1 MALTTAFARNGNR
14 KAVPQTTADG
24 SVSYEQGFGNLYA
37 LPPEEGGLFIDRAQ
51 FNQIMYDTT
60 SAVISNQTSINTL
73 NSKVTAN
80 TNSIN
85 TLNSKVADIES
96 GVSTGVVN
104 LTGNQTI
111 AGVKTF
117 SSPPV
122 SATNPTANNQVANKA
137 YVDSVGNTAVKLTGN
152 QTIAG
157 VKTFSSPVVV
167 PNATANTHA
176 VNLAQLNTK
185 ANANATVNLTGN
197 QSIAGAKTFTSNI
210 TAPNITQMQNSISTL
225 ASQAEQAGNTLNTAL
240 KIVDFTKSS
249 WGRKVI
255 TVGTSGADYDNL
267 IDAINEAI
275 KYQNNVREG
284 SVLGD
289 GFGGWNVTEVV
300 VRLTT
305 DLEISSTIRI
315 TLSSGFLTIDLNKK
329 TIYCTGSG
337 GFAIGRPNALVQ
349 IINGS
354 IIKRDYSAPYSG
366 TAIASY
372 GLCIIGQSTS
382 FINGSVDNTPGAD
395 GFVTIKGF
403 EKGVWNGHTGIM
415 QILANIS
422 DCQNC
427 VYHANSP
434 WTIIVGGTYS
444 SNQAIDGTLA
454 TPIYAINGGNLAAI
468 AGTISSNIASS
479 GTAKPCVYIGYGTTA
494 TILNNVNI
502 NNQGIATKCNIASN
516 TPTSSGIIYTSL
528 F

>member
-60 SAVISNQTSINTL
+60 SAVITNQNSISTL

-80 TNSIN
+80 QNSIN
-85 TLNSKVADIES
+85 TLNSKVADLES

-117 SSPPV
+117 SSPPI

-137 YVDSVGNTAVKLTGN
+137 YVDTVGNTAVKLTGN

-176 VNLAQLNTK
+176 VNLSQLNTK

-210 TAPNITQMQNSISTL
+210 TAPNITAMQNSINTL
-225 ASQAEQAGNTLNTAL
+225 TTQAEQAGNTLNTAL
-240 KIVDFTKSS
+240 QIFGSRALGSRKI
-249 WGRKVI
+249 I
-255 TVGTSGADYDNL
+255 TVGTSGADYNNL

-275 KYQNNVREG
+275 KYQNSVRE
-284 SVLGD
+284 SNVLSD
-289 GFGGWNVTEVV
+289 GFGGWNVTEVI

-305 DLEISSTIRI
+305 DLEISSSIRI
-315 TLSSGFLTIDLNKK
+315 TLSCGFLTIDLNKK
-329 TIYCTGSG
+329 TIYCTGNG
-337 GFAIGRPNALVQ
+337 AFAIGRPNALIQ
-349 IINGS
+349 IVNGS
-354 IIKRDYSAPYSG
+354 IIKKNYSAPYQG
-366 TAIASY
+366 TAISSY
-372 GLCIIGQSTS
+372 GLCLIGQAAS
-382 FINGSVDNTPGAD
+382 FIDGNVDNTPGAN

-403 EKGVWNGHTGIM
+403 EKGLWNGYTGMM
-415 QILANIS
+415 QIQANIS
-422 DCQNC
+422 DCLIC
-427 VYHANSP
+427 VYHANSV
-434 WTIIVGGTYS
+434 WTNIVDGTYS
-444 SNQAIDGTLA
+444 SNQSDGASA
-454 TPIYAINGGNLAAI
+454 TPLYAINGGNLVI
-468 AGTISSNIASS
+468 WSGTISSNISS
-479 GTAKPCVYIGYGTTA
+479 GSTARPCIYVNSGTTV
-494 TILNNVNI
+494 TILNYVTI

-516 TPTSSGIIYTSL
+516 TLTPSGIIYTSL